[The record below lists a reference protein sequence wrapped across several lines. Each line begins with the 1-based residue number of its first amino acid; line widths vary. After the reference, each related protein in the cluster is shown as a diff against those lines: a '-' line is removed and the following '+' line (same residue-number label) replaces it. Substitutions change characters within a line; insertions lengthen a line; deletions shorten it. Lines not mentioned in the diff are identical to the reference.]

1 MYFLCQE
8 SLKDKMEEALMK
20 MKKTELVDTLLRF
33 NETLEGI
40 VRLLSDYGYCP
51 TSDGQVVRFVREII
65 EENERLKEER
75 FSKTDYERVVAEK
88 EDYKS
93 RYFKTKEE
101 LEEVSGELDE
111 VKSEKWQQ
119 HLKDTD
125 SEISYLNEE
134 IEKLRKY
141 KEFVIWAEEEDDFEA
156 FSQM

>member
-1 MYFLCQE
+1 MAE
-8 SLKDKMEEALMK
+8 VKMN
-20 MKKTELVDTLLRF
+20 MKKSEMINHILELRKENKQLYETQTEEMKGLNKQID
-33 NETLEGI
+33 E
-40 VRLLSDYGYCP
+40 SDK
-51 TSDGQVVRFVREII
+51 II
-65 EENERLKEER
+65 KQLKEER

-101 LEEVSGELDE
+101 LEEVSEELDE

-119 HLKDTD
+119 HLKETD
-125 SEISYLNEE
+125 SEIAYLNEE

>member
-1 MYFLCQE
+1 LYFLCQE

-20 MKKTELVDTLLRF
+20 MKKTELIDALLNF
-33 NETLEGI
+33 KE
-40 VRLLSDYGYCP
+40 
-51 TSDGQVVRFVREII
+51 EIKQ
-65 EENERLKEER
+65 LKEER

>member
-8 SLKDKMEEALMK
+8 SLKDKMEATMK
-20 MKKTELVDTLLRF
+20 MKKTELIDALLNF
-33 NETLEGI
+33 K
-40 VRLLSDYGYCP
+40 
-51 TSDGQVVRFVREII
+51 
-65 EENERLKEER
+65 EENEKLKEER

-134 IEKLRKY
+134 IDKLRKY